1 MGAIK
6 NSTIL
11 ENISIY
17 MQTISIEYSELWT
30 NFWSGILNDNDLL
43 NKLQNA
49 IVRLN
54 QVTNNVK

>member
-1 MGAIK
+1 
-6 NSTIL
+6 
-11 ENISIY
+11 

-30 NFWSGILNDNDLL
+30 NFWSWILNDNDLL